1 MCQSSQ
7 RRDIMVCLT
16 IIRGSQLSI
25 EGLPIQTEAVLMR
38 EGPSLSPG
46 LIFNQCGSSNTT
58 VNCLCGSSWKSN
70 SKSGRSSSSSGSI
83 ISSSSNSS
91 NL

>member
-38 EGPSLSPG
+38 EGSPLSPG
-46 LIFNQCGSSNTT
+46 LIFHHCGSSNTT
-58 VNCLCGSSWKSN
+58 VTCQGGTSWKSN
-70 SKSGRSSSSSGSI
+70 SKSGSSSSSGSSSFS
-83 ISSSSNSS
+83 SSSSN
-91 NL
+91 L